1 MRSEAQT
8 AALGGGAT
16 WRTVTLVVMGLLGA
30 AVLVALIVT
39 LGNANRQ
46 RDRALE
52 LQAHSYDVMIL
63 ARTLSGTIARSE
75 ASLGRY
81 VISGDKQLGQL
92 YFDEWLL
99 AGTQIDRLDQITND
113 NAEQQ
118 PRIDRLR
125 AAYDARGR
133 ELSLTALNTSYGKN
147 GQALARYYQA
157 RRAPTLIEIN
167 TTLDTLIAGERA
179 LLDQRTAAA
188 MRSVERSSWVAGVLA
203 VFGVLIVLGAIL
215 LGWFTIRAVGERA
228 TALADAELE
237 RERADELT
245 AAVATATAELR
256 VQEAKLRQIQKMEAV
271 GQLTGGIAHDF
282 NNMLAVVLGGLEL
295 ARRSVAADPMTA
307 RRHIDSATEGANRA
321 AALTRRLL
329 AFSREDSLKPEPIDC
344 AALVAGMSDLL
355 DRTLGDAITL
365 VARDEA
371 AGCCVRADR
380 VQLENAVLN
389 LAVNARDAMN
399 GRGTLT
405 IVTGAATLAAD
416 QVGKCAAGEYV
427 TIMVA
432 DDGCGM
438 TPDVADRV
446 FEPFFTTKDVGKG
459 TGLGLS
465 QIFALVQQLQG
476 EIGIVS
482 APGEGTA
489 VTLYLPRTADV
500 VTVPLPVTV
509 AVPAPM
515 PGPVH
520 VPAPAPAAPEPAA
533 MLEILVV
540 EDDPRVLTATI
551 GALEEIGHRAI
562 PCDDPLAAPALLAA
576 NPAIGLIIS
585 DVLMPRQTG
594 PEMIAALSP
603 LYPHIAVLFVTGFA
617 GEVNVAQF
625 GGHDVLRKPFTLNGL
640 ERAVATAMAADRT
653 TSTATAQRDPIA
665 AE

>member
-16 WRTVTLVVMGLLGA
+16 WRVIMLVVMGLLGV

-99 AGTQIDRLDQITND
+99 AGTQIDRLDRITND

-125 AAYDARGR
+125 AAYDARGQ

-157 RRAPTLIEIN
+157 RKAPTLIEIN
-167 TTLDTLIAGERA
+167 KTLDTLIAGERA

-188 MRSVERSSWVAGVLA
+188 MGSVERSSWIAGVLA

-215 LGWFTIRAVGERA
+215 LGWFTIRAVGDRA

-245 AAVATATAELR
+245 AAVASATAELR

-295 ARRSVAADPMTA
+295 ARRSVVADPMTA

-329 AFSREDSLKPEPIDC
+329 AFSREDSLKPEPIDA

-405 IVTGAATLAAD
+405 IVTGATTLVAE
-416 QVGKCAAGEYV
+416 QVGRCAAGDYV

-438 TPDVADRV
+438 TPDVAERV
-446 FEPFFTTKDVGKG
+446 FEPFFTTKEVGKG

-476 EIGIVS
+476 EVGIVS
-482 APGEGTA
+482 APNEGTA
-489 VTLYLPRTADV
+489 VTLYLPRAADV
-500 VTVPLPVTV
+500 VATPLTALPTEIV
-509 AVPAPM
+509 
-515 PGPVH
+515 
-520 VPAPAPAAPEPAA
+520 PAAPTHPAV
-533 MLEILVV
+533 LDILVV

-640 ERAVATAMAADRT
+640 ERAVATAMAADRR
-653 TSTATAQRDPIA
+653 TSVATARRDPVA